1 MSTALASWTFTSQAR
16 SVRSARQ
23 AARAQLAEWGL
34 QQACEYAELLI
45 SELVT
50 NAVRHARGLVRMSLS
65 AADGLLRCE
74 VEDSSPVPPSPRA
87 ASCDDEG
94 SRGLLLVE
102 VLSSGWGSVPTGRGK
117 LVWFEVPVRMPAHV

>member
-1 MSTALASWTFTSQAR
+1 MSAALASWTFTSQAV
-16 SVRSARQ
+16 SVRRARH
-23 AARAQLAEWGL
+23 AARVQLAEWGL
-34 QQACEYAELLI
+34 QQACDFAELLI

-50 NAVRHARGLVRMSLS
+50 NAVRHARGLVRISLS

-87 ASCDDEG
+87 AARDDEG

-102 VLSSGWGSVPTGRGK
+102 VLSSGWGSIPTGRGK
-117 LVWFEVPVRMPAHV
+117 LVWFEVPVRMPAHA

>member
-16 SVRSARQ
+16 SVRRARQ